1 MSANNQSGGQ
11 LVLAG
16 DPKQLEPILKSFT
29 AVKYVLVKRRVL
41 FLATLKRTIKQLD
54 EHSSVLSTQASTQAS
69 TPMERLAWFVEYCV
83 FNGATTGDLQGC
95 WSSSIREQEADMVDL
110 LNKMKEVS
118 LEGNSFCSLTKLVS
132 KYFYFLCWHF
142 YAFCLFSFFLSSNA
156 FASCNV
162 HIHMFVLSLFIH
174 HICKL
179 GRLLLQPPS
188 PPI

>member
-110 LNKMKEVS
+110 LNKMKEMVRS
-118 LEGNSFCSLTKLVS
+118 MRNRMRRLPTRQKKKTNLADRNPHKRKEVFVGIRT
-132 KYFYFLCWHF
+132 FL
-142 YAFCLFSFFLSSNA
+142 
-156 FASCNV
+156 
-162 HIHMFVLSLFIH
+162 
-174 HICKL
+174 
-179 GRLLLQPPS
+179 PS
-188 PPI
+188 VPNLNLAQ